1 MLNYIRVIG
10 NYGSYFARE
19 FEGKKKG
26 GNQYRVVD
34 AETITKPFF
43 EGEATV
49 TVKFDGDRKDEVI
62 LLDSESDPDLIKKY
76 LGEKFIEYKR
86 D

>member
-10 NYGSYFARE
+10 IYGSYFARE

-26 GNQYRVVD
+26 SNQYRVVD
-34 AETITKPFF
+34 AKTIMKSFF

-49 TVKFDGDRKDEVI
+49 TVKFDGDRKDEI
-62 LLDSESDPDLIKKY
+62 KLDNESDPDLIKKY
-76 LGEKFIEYKR
+76 LGEKFLDEK
-86 D
+86 